1 MCCWVHS
8 MPLLCAICVN
18 KIVLRPTIMGIFE
31 PLFLA
36 IIFLVLRIPK
46 NMGEKKPHLLWLLIF
61 LNWFYVVLI
70 GLLVCVVK
78 GKRSQRP
85 PRASVVS
92 ARTGGVSP
100 AMSNC
105 HRCCR
110 CCCCCCLLLLLRL
123 LLDTT
128 AASCCCSCCCGG
140 GGGSRFHMMEKPS
153 QPRRRP

>member
-92 ARTGGVSP
+92 ASARGVSP
-100 AMSNC
+100 AMSNR

-110 CCCCCCLLLLLRL
+110 CCRCRRRRRCCC
-123 LLDTT
+123 
-128 AASCCCSCCCGG
+128 CCCSCCCFCSLLLPLLGAAAAAATAAAAG
-140 GGGSRFHMMEKPS
+140 IASI
-153 QPRRRP
+153 